1 MKNETVASM
10 VSNSAINVLRYDR
23 VVEALTDDPNASL
36 EDVSRRT
43 GVALSTIRKIWDG
56 TITRPP
62 TIVLD
67 RLKVPRRCPECR
79 SLCTA
84 WPCILCEMERR
95 PVTADGE
102 ASVNFIYRQG
112 PH

>member
-1 MKNETVASM
+1 M
-10 VSNSAINVLRYDR
+10 VSNSAINVLRYDK
-23 VVEALTDDPNASL
+23 VVKALTDDPDASL

-95 PVTADGE
+95 PVTADNE
-102 ASVNFIYRQG
+102 AGVNFIYRQG